1 LDFYSNSDEQTEKV
15 NQYKESGYLTRQE
28 VKKEREE
35 REQNKKFMGREKE
48 NTDEEDETRVKS
60 PSRSS
65 KKRMKIKMPRPNLK
79 LKLVF
84 KILAT
89 VAAFFNFKFI
99 LNFMKEPFSPF
110 YHTLFVVGICIAIN
124 FIAVWILFH
133 KSSFIRFYLSLFA
146 ILGSFGYYLYV
157 NYATHA
163 FLGNNLITSV
173 LVGITVL
180 IAINPKVKYYMKSFV
195 FLVVPIIGIY
205 VSGNKFALVWT
216 LMCNAGLIL
225 FFRMSKSNKKKD
237 RTRRNQKQ
245 TA

>member
-1 LDFYSNSDEQTEKV
+1 MDFYSNSDEQKEKV
-15 NQYKESGYLTRQE
+15 NEYKESGYPTRQE

-35 REQNKKFMGREKE
+35 REHNQRSMGREKE
-48 NTDEEDETRVKS
+48 NTDEEDETRVNS
-60 PSRSS
+60 PSRTS
-65 KKRMKIKMPRPNLK
+65 KKRMKMKMPRPNLK

-84 KILAT
+84 KILAIA
-89 VAAFFNFKFI
+89 AAFFNFKFI

-133 KSSFIRFYLSLFA
+133 KSSYIRFYLSLFA

-157 NYATHA
+157 NYTNQS

-180 IAINPKVKYYMKSFV
+180 MAINPKVNYYLKSFV

-216 LMCNAGLIL
+216 LMCNAGLLL
-225 FFRMSKSNKKKD
+225 FFRISKSNKKED
-237 RTRRNQKQ
+237 RTKRNQKQ